1 MDKKLKEAADKIKM
15 PEDMKERII
24 KACEESAGNRITRET
39 NNDGFTEVVSGTE
52 RVSSRSRMIRMVSAL
67 AACAV
72 LVGGIGATGALLH
85 KQNRSHLADS
95 ELVQSTNAESP
106 FGDFSTFEFRFDA
119 GDGKYGQYSAKT
131 YARLADCLNRF
142 DWGDEL
148 DDSEIEANDKYL
160 KFEEGDSEY
169 VYDDRVE
176 SLNNGELV
184 YNIAWSTSEG
194 YRHINIV
201 KGGYV
206 SYADFSNYIATDGVS
221 VIIDSKCYNIDFD
234 AFDSQVQE
242 ILSQNADAV
251 SPFGDFRTFDFEF
264 QKGSVR
270 YTKNSG
276 EPYNRVADFLN
287 NFNWGEE
294 ISPQDGRENPF
305 EQTDSEVEISWD
317 IDGDVHWIHI
327 AGDGYVIYSAD
338 DYDEDYLHSKEIERR
353 YYSIDYESFLGEL
366 RETIGIDCYISNE
379 EVELLRNGD
388 LISADLRVPDD
399 NGGDIII
406 APESQDD
413 KDVVEDF
420 LRNDFISML
429 KVNNIDENEFDLRYS
444 VVFMFRETADTLIR
458 KTFYVHGNGYVSL
471 CEYEVTNQEEVPTGC
486 ENYSVDFEE
495 FEASLQKLGIDT
507 DKAKNEVNENAPEKH
522 DTTAYSRIVEFLN
535 SHDDGGLV
543 VWIDENGGWNKQDLN
558 TDQFDTVRDY
568 FNDNEFG
575 EIVPNTFGQIES
587 KKWNEEFGLSQ
598 IQLYDSEADEHIIIY
613 VSRDSSL
620 IAVQRSSNTTTRD
633 EVTIYSAEG
642 LEALQFIRDYA
653 E

>member
-24 KACEESAGNRITRET
+24 KACEESAGNRITRE
-39 NNDGFTEVVSGTE
+39 NHDDGFTEVVSGTE

-72 LVGGIGATGALLH
+72 LAGGIGATGALLH
-85 KQNRSHLADS
+85 KQSRSQFADS
-95 ELVQSTNAESP
+95 ETVQSTDAESP
-106 FGDFSTFEFRFDA
+106 FGDFSTFDFRFDA
-119 GDGKYGQYSAKT
+119 GDGKYGQYSAET
-131 YARLADCLNRF
+131 YAMLADCLNRF
-142 DWGDEL
+142 DWGEEL
-148 DDSEIEANDKYL
+148 EEYETKTGDQDTEGQIYDIKWTKGDTPPVECNIHIANDGFVAYQ
-160 KFEEGDSEY
+160 
-169 VYDDRVE
+169 E
-176 SLNNGELV
+176 SMLDPESG
-184 YNIAWSTSEG
+184 T
-194 YRHINIV
+194 V
-201 KGGYV
+201 KTIG
-206 SYADFSNYIATDGVS
+206 
-221 VIIDSKCYNIDFD
+221 SKCYKIDFD

-242 ILSQNADAV
+242 ILSQNSDTV

-294 ISPQDGRENPF
+294 IAPQQGREDPF

-444 VVFMFRETADTLIR
+444 IVFIFRESNSKTIR
-458 KTFYVHGNGYVSL
+458 KSFYVHGNGYVSL
-471 CEYEVTNQEEVPTGC
+471 CEYEVTNQEEVPAGC

-495 FEASLQKLGIDT
+495 FEACLEKIGIDT
-507 DKAKNEVNENAPEKH
+507 GKAKNEVNESEPEKQ
-522 DTTAYSRIVEFLN
+522 DTAAYSRIVEFLN

-642 LEALQFIRDYA
+642 LEALQFIRDFA

>member
-24 KACEESAGNRITRET
+24 KACEESAGNRITRE
-39 NNDGFTEVVSGTE
+39 NHDDDFTEVVSGTE

-85 KQNRSHLADS
+85 KQNRSHLVDS

-119 GDGKYGQYSAKT
+119 GDGKYGKYSAET

-142 DWGDEL
+142 DWGEEL
-148 DDSEIEANDKYL
+148 VEYETRTGDQDAEGQMYDIKWTNGDTPPVECNIHIANDGFVTYQ
-160 KFEEGDSEY
+160 
-169 VYDDRVE
+169 E
-176 SLNNGELV
+176 SMLDPESG
-184 YNIAWSTSEG
+184 T
-194 YRHINIV
+194 V
-201 KGGYV
+201 KTIG
-206 SYADFSNYIATDGVS
+206 
-221 VIIDSKCYNIDFD
+221 SKCYKIDFD

-242 ILSQNADAV
+242 ILSQNSDTV